1 MGASNKA
8 IFCCRNS
15 LCLKQINLEEQG
27 NNMANIYDV
36 ARESGFSTATVSKVF
51 NHYAGVNAIT
61 KAKVLESAKR
71 CGYIPNVQNSDTVK
85 EKSWLIGVFYKES
98 IGIGFTHPHFG
109 EILQSF
115 KETVERAGYELIF
128 FNNNYSN
135 SRFSYVEHCQFRN
148 VDGVLIVDGSIPPRE
163 AADME
168 SNGYKCVSLENY
180 YTDIPTV
187 ISNNTVGTIQALN
200 YLYTL
205 GHRKIAMIAEL
216 DSNSNKERF
225 KAYKTFL
232 KQKHIPYR
240 ENLVTFCDG
249 YSFEAYK
256 EATDK
261 LLDQSLGDFP
271 TGIFTTFDHIAISVQ
286 KALLKRGYKIP
297 NDISVI
303 GFDDISMSKSV
314 TPSLTTI
321 RQNRSEIGV
330 RAAEILLQRLI
341 NDDEVN
347 HTKVTRIETKLVV
360 RNSTGRAKK

>member
-1 MGASNKA
+1 
-8 IFCCRNS
+8 
-15 LCLKQINLEEQG
+15 
-27 NNMANIYDV
+27 MANIYDV

-115 KETVERAGYELIF
+115 KETVESAGYELIF